1 MLTANS
7 KNGHYSVSWQPWAR
21 CRHVPDPIAVSTRVS
36 RSALS
41 SAASMSAEDEGEEGA
56 YTTCWVTAQRKKD
69 GAMLV
74 RLPRYT
80 DASKILEAST
90 TLV

>member
-1 MLTANS
+1 
-7 KNGHYSVSWQPWAR
+7 
-21 CRHVPDPIAVSTRVS
+21 
-36 RSALS
+36 
-41 SAASMSAEDEGEEGA
+41 MSAEDEGEEGA

>member
-1 MLTANS
+1 VASRIAWALQVGCLVSFLSPDCIRFESAFTA
-7 KNGHYSVSWQPWAR
+7 GRALLP
-21 CRHVPDPIAVSTRVS
+21 RVS
-36 RSALS
+36 Y
-41 SAASMSAEDEGEEGA
+41 AASMSAEDEGEEGA